1 MTEITGSAMDK
12 LSSLPHFKAEVFR
25 DEDGELRLRERNGVL
40 SMGMIG
46 AEAPFGDLDCNDDP
60 VEVMVY
66 IKVKK

>member
-1 MTEITGSAMDK
+1 MEITDKAMDK

-25 DEDGELRLRERNGVL
+25 HEDGELRLRERNGVL

-46 AEAPFGDLDCNDDP
+46 AEAPFGDLECNDDP
-60 VEVMVY
+60 VEVTVY

>member
-1 MTEITGSAMDK
+1 MDK

-40 SMGMIG
+40 SMEMIR
-46 AEAPFGDLDCNDDP
+46 AEAPFGNLECNDDA
-60 VEVMVY
+60 VEVTVY